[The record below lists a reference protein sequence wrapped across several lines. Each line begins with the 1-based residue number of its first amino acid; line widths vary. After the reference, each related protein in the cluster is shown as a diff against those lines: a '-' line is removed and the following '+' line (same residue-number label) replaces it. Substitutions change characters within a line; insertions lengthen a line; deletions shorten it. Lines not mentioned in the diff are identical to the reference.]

1 MKSKIIALCFSAL
14 FFISTNLFAQI
25 PGERIKVNYSTP
37 GPKANDPLFYLN
49 GVSMGKTKYIMAT
62 RHILSI
68 DVKKNTQF
76 GEIYITTKEEDN
88 LTLLTPLQIKEKYAT
103 LAEKSV
109 LYFVDGNLIDD
120 INTKIEEDYILSIN
134 VVASANVDVLDGN
147 AKISLIQIFT
157 KSKENLT
164 KAAEVRIRG

>member
-1 MKSKIIALCFSAL
+1 
-14 FFISTNLFAQI
+14 
-25 PGERIKVNYSTP
+25 
-37 GPKANDPLFYLN
+37 
-49 GVSMGKTKYIMAT
+49 MAT
-62 RHILSI
+62 RHIVSI
-68 DVKKNTQF
+68 EVKKNSQV
-76 GEIYITTKEEDN
+76 GEIYITTKEDDN
-88 LTLLTPLQIKEKYAT
+88 LTMLTPLQIKEKYAT
-103 LAEKSV
+103 SAENSV

-134 VVASANVDVLDGN
+134 VVASGNVDVLDGN

>member
-1 MKSKIIALCFSAL
+1 MKINIVALCFCPL
-14 FFISTNLFAQI
+14 LFISANLLAQTQ
-25 PGERIKVNYSTP
+25 GERIKVNYSTP
-37 GPKANDPLFYLN
+37 GLKAKDPLFYLN

-62 RHILSI
+62 RHIVSI
-68 DVKKNTQF
+68 EVKKNSQV
-76 GEIYITTKEEDN
+76 GVIYITTKEDDN
-88 LTLLTPLQIKEKYAT
+88 LTMLTPLQIKEKYAT
-103 LAEKSV
+103 SAEKSV
-109 LYFVDGNLIDD
+109 LYFVDGNLIDEL
-120 INTKIEEDYILSIN
+120 NTKIEEDYILSIN

>member
-14 FFISTNLFAQI
+14 FFICTNLLAQT

-88 LTLLTPLQIKEKYAT
+88 LTMLTPVQIKEKYAT
-103 LAEKSV
+103 SAEKSV

-134 VVASANVDVLDGN
+134 VVASANVNVLDGN

>member
-1 MKSKIIALCFSAL
+1 MKIKILALCFCSL
-14 FFISTNLFAQI
+14 FLISTNLFAQI
-25 PGERIKVNYSTP
+25 PGERIKVNYLTP
-37 GPKANDPLFYLN
+37 GPVANSPSYYLN
-49 GVSMGKTKYIMAT
+49 GVSMGKTKYIMAP
-62 RHILSI
+62 RHIISI

-76 GEIYITTKEEDN
+76 GKIYITTKEEDN
-88 LTLLTPLQIKEKYAT
+88 LTMLTPVQIKEKYAT
-103 LAEKSV
+103 SAEKSV

-134 VVASANVDVLDGN
+134 VVASANVNVLDGN